1 MTQRETRGGTTWRE
15 DPVGRHLHARDTGL
29 RRNQPCLLLILELQ
43 PPELWFT
50 LPQAAVLCHFPAHP
64 NRSSSFPSRWS
75 AGSFLLSPFL
85 KTSFPLESPPLCCPR
100 SPTGQNL
107 CPPTCVVTCHFF
119 MLSPHPGRCLT
130 PPQDAWERLTG
141 MHSGINMC
149 HSLTE
154 LGPTESASQA
164 QFRSQIKATS
174 YWITWFMWH
183 SVLPRGS
190 YISFSILPL
199 LPQLCALHSGRR
211 AHHGLLWWLRQ

>member
-1 MTQRETRGGTTWRE
+1 MERRPCWEASTRQGHRTAEKPALPAADLGIAASGAVVYAA
-15 DPVGRHLHARDTGL
+15 PGRGALPFSRTPKPQL
-29 RRNQPCLLLILELQ
+29 FISIQVIRRLLPLVT
-43 PPELWFT
+43 P
-50 LPQAAVLCHFPAHP
+50 
-64 NRSSSFPSRWS
+64 
-75 AGSFLLSPFL
+75 L

-174 YWITWFMWH
+174 YWITWFM
-183 SVLPRGS
+183 
-190 YISFSILPL
+190 
-199 LPQLCALHSGRR
+199 
-211 AHHGLLWWLRQ
+211 